1 MSVYLEEML
10 SGWDQQERNKVNE
23 NWRRIMATFTNLQ
36 RQINIL
42 AGGEEVNELLQRLN
56 DAVDSATIAVQEAID
71 ANNTATQDA
80 ITANNQALQI
90 ALNTIGDALTDVG
103 NAIQAAETATNDA
116 MEAKDAALQAAGDA
130 QITISQMQVIISNF
144 RPRGEW
150 NATTDYF
157 KNNLAGLNGKTYIA
171 LQNNTNKP
179 VTDTSFW
186 MLFADRGA
194 KGERGEKG
202 EPGTGIKV
210 LGHFNDVS
218 ELPQNPTLGDAYT
231 IGADR
236 DLYVYNGNDWQNLG
250 SIKGVEGK
258 SAYEVAVENGFVGTE
273 IEWLETL
280 IGPPGPDGPPGP
292 PADLTEINQKVDD
305 LQTEVTEHLA
315 QSNIN
320 AHKIGNI
327 DGLQTALEEIAD
339 SQMTVNGKA
348 IEYNGDY
355 NLLRKSGWYN
365 GSQSW
370 GAKNLPPTGP
380 ASYLVEVIAWSG
392 YNEGSVTQFARSLN
406 KPEVTWFRQGF
417 ANGNWN
423 PWTRVTDKLYNIY
436 VDPANGLDEDGKGWS
451 NGANAYKTLGYALG
465 KLPRLSGYET
475 TLTLAAGTYSTLNLS
490 NYRGGLLTVRGAGA
504 TTVID
509 WVMFSHIDNLQLRD
523 FNAVMG
529 LDLRVVNNFSIQNVN
544 SPYGTDGHGVY
555 CLASSGMISMS
566 TYSSKTSGAGIKLDN
581 GSNVVLDTVSG
592 SGNKIGIDVELS
604 ICRRRASSITGTTPT
619 RALNGGQIL

>member
-1 MSVYLEEML
+1 
-10 SGWDQQERNKVNE
+10 
-23 NWRRIMATFTNLQ
+23 MAQYGTIITN
-36 RQINIL
+36 IGL
-42 AGGEEVNELLQRLN
+42 A
-56 DAVDSATIAVQEAID
+56 
-71 ANNTATQDA
+71 
-80 ITANNQALQI
+80 QI
-90 ALNTIGDALTDVG
+90 AN
-103 NAIQAAETATNDA
+103 
-116 MEAKDAALQAAGDA
+116 A
-130 QITISQMQVIISNF
+130 QITQTKVGLEYIALGDGNGAHYVPTQSQTALVHEVWRGPIAELSIDPTNSNRIIIDAVIPVTAGGFTIREIGIF
-144 RPRGEW
+144 
-150 NATTDYF
+150 DD
-157 KNNLAGLNGKTYIA
+157 KNNLIA
-171 LQNNTNKP
+171 IGQYPEKYKP
-179 VTDTSFW
+179 QLSE
-186 MLFADRGA
+186 G
-194 KGERGEKG
+194 
-202 EPGTGIKV
+202 
-210 LGHFNDVS
+210 VS
-218 ELPQNPTLGDAYT
+218 EETIIHFVIETNNVDVVKLTIDPTVIIAS
-231 IGADR
+231 R
-236 DLYVYNGNDWQNLG
+236 NYVD
-250 SIKGVEGK
+250 GK
-258 SAYEVAVENGFVGTE
+258 VAQV
-273 IEWLETL
+273 
-280 IGPPGPDGPPGP
+280 
-292 PADLTEINQKVDD
+292 
-305 LQTEVTEHLA
+305 QTALTEHLA
-315 QSNIN
+315 ESNIN

-392 YNEGSVTQFARSLN
+392 YNEGSVTQFARSSN

-423 PWTRVTDKLYNIY
+423 PWTRVTDALYNIY
-436 VDPANGLDEDGKGWS
+436 VDPVNGVDEDCKGWS
-451 NGANAYKTLGYALG
+451 DGANAYKTLGYALG